1 MAGGELAATES
12 HMPDERLTWSEGFG
26 LGPGKRQN
34 NINSIIKMKW
44 KQAVSHRKPQYALMS
59 HRGNDHTY
67 NHHKYNFAQDVTVV
81 LFSRVI
87 TGHIKRKKKKKEKCL
102 PIRLS
107 LSTKI
112 QRRGYSESNR
122 PCRNNLFW
130 SRVIRNLSKDI
141 SLTMRAQTGG
151 KGKTLV
157 PLLSMCASQADYK
170 EQASQ
175 ANSLHALQI
184 ELPAAIG

>member
-1 MAGGELAATES
+1 MVGGL
-12 HMPDERLTWSEGFG
+12 WSGAWEETD
-26 LGPGKRQN
+26 KN
-34 NINSIIKMKW
+34 EM

-67 NHHKYNFAQDVTVV
+67 NHHTYNFAQDVTVV

-87 TGHIKRKKKKKEKCL
+87 TGHIKRKEKCL

-122 PCRNNLFW
+122 PCRNHLFW
-130 SRVIRNLSKDI
+130 S
-141 SLTMRAQTGG
+141 
-151 KGKTLV
+151 
-157 PLLSMCASQADYK
+157 K
-170 EQASQ
+170 E
-175 ANSLHALQI
+175 
-184 ELPAAIG
+184 